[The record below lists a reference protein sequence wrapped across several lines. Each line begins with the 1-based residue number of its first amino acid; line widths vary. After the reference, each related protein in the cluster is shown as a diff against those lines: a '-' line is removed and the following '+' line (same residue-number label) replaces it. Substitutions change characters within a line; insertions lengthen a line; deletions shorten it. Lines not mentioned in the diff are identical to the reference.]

1 MSSDL
6 VNKILVWS
14 LLEEIVET
22 LGDNYAYPAMDKAA
36 QEYSLS
42 PDYYTWASAVWLF
55 SSGEFT
61 IRQFMRVFP
70 YGLAQVN
77 EERFMAAIRQGF
89 LTFDGHSRFHA
100 TDSGMNVATCIF
112 LAVNKAIAP
121 IHPMPEQALDRLG
134 DLLARISDATFEAPE
149 PPVHFILSR
158 KRDLY
163 RRMGM
168 IESLE
173 GLCAHCLEMEG
184 HRDDAYITRWQAHQV
199 EGHAW
204 EMLDLLSRGEAQ
216 TFDDLHEK
224 LGRRG
229 VTEDVHAEDVREL
242 TGRRWVEIALG
253 KIQITAAGK
262 QMRAEVEAETERLF
276 FASWS
281 CLSEAELDEL
291 ASLASQLRDGLR
303 TKGESS

>member
-1 MSSDL
+1 MSSNL
-6 VNKILVWS
+6 VNKILIWS

-22 LGDNYAYPAMDKAA
+22 ISDNYAYPAMDKAA

-89 LTFDGHSRFHA
+89 LTSDGQDRYHP
-100 TDSGMNVATCIF
+100 TESGLNVATRIF
-112 LAVNKAIAP
+112 RAANEGIAP
-121 IHPMPEQALDRLG
+121 IHPMPEESLNRLG
-134 DLLARISDATFEAPE
+134 YLLAHISDAAFEAPE
-149 PPVHFILSR
+149 PPVNFILSR

-168 IESLE
+168 VESLE
-173 GLCAHCLEMEG
+173 GLCTHCLEMEG
-184 HRDDAYITRWQAHQV
+184 HRDDAYITSWQAHQV

-204 EMLDLLSRGEAQ
+204 EMLDLLSSSEALA
-216 TFDDLHEK
+216 FDDLHEK
-224 LGRRG
+224 LSRRG

-242 TGRRWVEIALG
+242 TGRGWVEVVLG
-253 KIQITAAGK
+253 KIQITAVGK
-262 QMRAEVEAETERLF
+262 QVRAEVEAETERQF
-276 FASWS
+276 FAPWS
-281 CLSEAELDEL
+281 CLSETELDEL
-291 ASLASQLRDGLR
+291 AILAGQLRDGLK
-303 TKGESS
+303 TEGV